1 MSEQART
8 GPLRPGEPRIA
19 VIITCYNY
27 ERYVARAIRSVVDQN
42 CDACEVVVVDDGS
55 TDASW
60 DVIGRSGVTAFRIEN
75 RGQCAACLYGLDR
88 TTAPFVLFLD
98 ADDELK
104 PGSLETIIGALDP
117 SVAKLQFSLTCIDG
131 TDRVMRMRHPALRA
145 YREHDNLIK
154 QVLRSAAYP
163 SPPTSGNVF
172 RRDVCDLLRECDY
185 DRAVDGVILFAA
197 PFMGDVVSLPDDLG
211 IYRIHDR
218 NDSGL
223 GRAPDA
229 FTFERDM
236 RRFLLRSAHL
246 REIVGRYRPGARLVD
261 ASDTYYFQS
270 THLWASI
277 CSGRRPRPRD
287 ILKLLRALASE
298 PFSLRSKLGN
308 AAFCLVAYFAPVER
322 AKALLA
328 CRFSVGQ
335 RSVRRLLRAAVV
347 GA

>member
-8 GPLRPGEPRIA
+8 GASRPGEARIA
-19 VIITCYNY
+19 VVITCYNY
-27 ERYVARAIRSVVDQN
+27 ERYVARSIRSVVDQN
-42 CDACEVVVVDDGS
+42 CDACEIVVIDDGS
-55 TDASW
+55 TDTSW
-60 DVIGRSGVTAFRIEN
+60 DIIGRSGVTAFRIGN

-88 TTAPFVLFLD
+88 TNAPFVLFLD

-104 PGSLETIIGALDP
+104 PGALKTILSALDP

-131 TDRVMRMRHPALRA
+131 TDRVIRPRYPILRA
-145 YREHDNLIK
+145 YREHNNLIK
-154 QVLRSAAYP
+154 QVLRSAAYQ

-223 GRAPDA
+223 GRSPDA
-229 FTFERDM
+229 STFERDM
-236 RRFLLRSAHL
+236 QRFLLRSAHL
-246 REIVGRYRPGARLVD
+246 RKIIGRYRPGAHLVD
-261 ASDTYYFQS
+261 ASNTYYFQS

-277 CSGRRPRPRD
+277 CSGRRPRPREF
-287 ILKLLRALASE
+287 LKLLRALAYE
-298 PFSLRSKLGN
+298 PLPLRSKLGN
-308 AAFCLVAYFAPVER
+308 AIFCLAAYLAPVER

-328 CRFSVGQ
+328 CRLSVGQ
-335 RSVRRLLRAAVV
+335 RSARRFLRVAVV

>member
-1 MSEQART
+1 MGEQACI
-8 GPLRPGEPRIA
+8 GPLRVSEPKIA

-27 ERYVARAIRSVVDQN
+27 ERYVERAIQSVLKQN
-42 CDACEVVVVDDGS
+42 CDACELVVVDDGS

-60 DVIGRSGVTAFRIEN
+60 DIISRSGVAAFRIEN

-88 TTAPFVLFLD
+88 TDALFVLFLD

-104 PGSLETIIGALDP
+104 PGSLETILSVLDP
-117 SVAKLQFSLTCIDG
+117 GVAKLQFSLTCIDG
-131 TDRVMRMRHPALRA
+131 CDRVIRPRHPILQA
-145 YREHDNLIK
+145 YREQDHLIE
-154 QVLRSAAYP
+154 QVLRSATYQ

-223 GRAPDA
+223 GRSPDA
-229 FTFERDM
+229 ATFERDM
-236 RRFLLRSAHL
+236 HRFLLRSAHL
-246 REIVGRYRPGARLVD
+246 REIVGRHRPGARLVE
-261 ASDTYYFQS
+261 ASETYYFRS

-277 CSGRRPRPRD
+277 CSGRRFRPKD
-287 ILKLLRALASE
+287 FLKLIKALASE
-298 PFSLRSKLGN
+298 PFSIRSKLLN
-308 AAFCLVAYFAPVER
+308 AAFCLVAYLAPIER

-328 CRFSVGQ
+328 CRLSVGS
-335 RSVRRLLRAAVV
+335 RSARCLLRAAVV
-347 GA
+347 GG